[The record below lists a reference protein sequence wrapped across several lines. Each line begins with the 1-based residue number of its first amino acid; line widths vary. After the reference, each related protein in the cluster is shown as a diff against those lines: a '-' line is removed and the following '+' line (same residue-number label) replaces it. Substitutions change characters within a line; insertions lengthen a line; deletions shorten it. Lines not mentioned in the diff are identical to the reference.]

1 MESIALFEEK
11 IPITPK
17 DLSRGAIQIEKLL
30 EQKLAKKLEGK
41 CSLHGYVVPGTTKLL
56 SRSMGY
62 VEKGRYTGDIV
73 YHSQAEAKVVYPPDG
88 TRRDCVVERK
98 NKMGMYVNYKDA
110 IHVIL
115 PRDLHIG
122 EDARSIEFNDI
133 QPGEVVQVEIKKS
146 RFQVNDPYILSVG
159 LYLGKSGQGVAVG
172 GPEPFVEATLLPKGR
187 APTIAATTSMKTLDE
202 RRDVVVAIQKVFD
215 GLTEKGLS
223 TDTLPSTPRDG
234 KIFYTIAFDM
244 PAEKLKILDKEFEVL
259 HFTPNGFAV
268 SADEETYQRDK
279 AKLDTLFAQYSSSA
293 AETEESNEDSE
304 EEEDE

>member
-88 TRRDCVVERK
+88 TRMDCVVERK

-159 LYLGKSGQGVAVG
+159 LYLGKSGQEVAVG
-172 GPEPFVEATLLPKGR
+172 GPERFSETALLPKGR
-187 APTIAATTSMKTLDE
+187 AAAIPTAVAKPLDE
-202 RRDVVVAIQKVFD
+202 RRDVVLAIQKVFD
-215 GLTEKGLS
+215 DLTAKGLT

-234 KIFYTIAFDM
+234 KIFYTIPFDVS
-244 PAEKLKILDKEFEVL
+244 AEKLKILDKEFEVL
-259 HFTPNGFAV
+259 RFTPNGFVV
-268 SADEETYQRDK
+268 SADEETYGRDK
-279 AKLDTLFAQYSSSA
+279 SKLDSLFEQYSP
-293 AETEESNEDSE
+293 AETEDSNEDSE

>member
-88 TRRDCVVERK
+88 TRMDCVVERK

-159 LYLGKSGQGVAVG
+159 LYLGKSGQEVAVG
-172 GPEPFVEATLLPKGR
+172 GPERFTETALLPKGR
-187 APTIAATTSMKTLDE
+187 APTVAADKSTPGQTLDE

-259 HFTPNGFAV
+259 RFTPNGFAV

-279 AKLDTLFAQYSSSA
+279 AKLDTLFAQYTP